1 MAHRSQSVEPWPW
14 AGKGQSLARGFEYL
28 GWALVSVETSLHFV
42 LSSLRA
48 GAAPSLC
55 FLEIPEEFR
64 VLLWTLVY

>member
-1 MAHRSQSVEPWPW
+1 MAHRPQSVELWPW

-28 GWALVSVETSLHFV
+28 GWPLVAVETSLHFV

-64 VLLWTLVY
+64 VLVSTLVY